1 MSTWVGT
8 GPVGL
13 PSLLGGL
20 RRPVRRRRV
29 ARRVAPARVVPGARA
44 GATRTPLRLTRRGRL
59 AVAGLLL
66 AVAASSVVLGRLS
79 LASAVGTPVA
89 PATDILVG
97 STAAAGGSTTTA
109 AATRGTGRRSSGS
122 QLAELAAA
130 GRVQVPAGWSVVT
143 AAPGDSLWSV
153 ARRVQPDAEPREV
166 IERIVERNGLVGT
179 DIAAGD
185 ALLVPAS

>member
-29 ARRVAPARVVPGARA
+29 ARRVAPGRAVPGARA
-44 GATRTPLRLTRRGRL
+44 GARTPLRLTRRGRL

-89 PATDILVG
+89 PATDTLAG
-97 STAAAGGSTTTA
+97 STAAAGGSTT
-109 AATRGTGRRSSGS
+109 AATARGTGRRSSGS